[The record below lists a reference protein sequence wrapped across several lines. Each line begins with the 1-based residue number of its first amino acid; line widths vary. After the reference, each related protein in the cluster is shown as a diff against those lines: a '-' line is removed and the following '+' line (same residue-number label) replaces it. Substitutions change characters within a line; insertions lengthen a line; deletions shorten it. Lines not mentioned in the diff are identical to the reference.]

1 MPKTIISIIV
11 AVARN
16 GVIGRDGKM
25 PWHNPSE
32 LAYFKA
38 TTMGKPVIMGRK
50 TYQSIGRPLPGRRNI
65 VVTRDPGFAAPGVE
79 MAASLDA
86 AIALATT
93 TSPGFAAP
101 DEIMIIGGGQI
112 YAEALP
118 RAARVYLTRIDAAPE
133 GDATFPA
140 LDPAR
145 WRETARRD
153 LPQGPK
159 DQFPATAFVYDRV
172 L

>member
-1 MPKTIISIIV
+1 MQHPVISIIV

-38 TTMGKPVIMGRK
+38 TTMGKPIIMGRK
-50 TYQSIGRPLPGRRNI
+50 TYQSIGRALPGRRNI
-65 VVTRDPGFAAPGVE
+65 VVTRDRGFSAAGVE
-79 MAASLDA
+79 TVASLDA
-86 AIALATT
+86 AIARATVPQ
-93 TSPGFAAP
+93 PGAAAP

-118 RAARVYLTRIDAAPE
+118 RAARVYLTRIDASPE
-133 GDATFPA
+133 GDATFPP

-145 WRETARRD
+145 WRESTRRD

-159 DQFPATAFVYDRV
+159 DQFPATVFIYDRV
-172 L
+172 A